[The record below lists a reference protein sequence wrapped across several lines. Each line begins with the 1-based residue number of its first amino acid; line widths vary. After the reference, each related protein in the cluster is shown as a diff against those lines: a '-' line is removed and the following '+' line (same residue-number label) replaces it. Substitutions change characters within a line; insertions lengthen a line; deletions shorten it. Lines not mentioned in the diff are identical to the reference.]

1 MLYLL
6 SDVMPIFA
14 LPLYALCAV
23 TPVVIIALIIFFA
36 VKKKRGRKDGFDKV
50 LSTPDYVREK
60 TKTED
65 ASIDELSKQ
74 AEETAEVTNNPSQQ

>member
-36 VKKKRGRKDGFDKV
+36 VKNKKGRKDGFDKV

-74 AEETAEVTNNPSQQ
+74 AEETAEVTKNPSQQ